1 MSNDL
6 SSLTPVQPEQ
16 GKALW
21 VQGKL
26 TGVGIARS
34 VAAAVIALALGAC
47 SLGGLGGPYPGVP
60 ELQSTPRYD
69 TRGRPEWVPPSS
81 GGGTKTA
88 APPRVLY
95 RIDAKRYFEDAS
107 ETGHFCENG
116 SPIYYVDKTLGI
128 RSYVVKMDGAS
139 MGVNFIID
147 AANDQYLIGPAT
159 RGNTDCSSG
168 GGSCG
173 GASMPYSTD
182 AGRTWRRSGVRSP
195 TDAMAVGGALAY
207 AVGNHNLA
215 SSLDLSAADKKN
227 VMWRYMPEDF
237 TFVARKAPIDTKF
250 HCTEDGK
257 E

>member
-1 MSNDL
+1 
-6 SSLTPVQPEQ
+6 V
-16 GKALW
+16 
-21 VQGKL
+21 
-26 TGVGIARS
+26 
-34 VAAAVIALALGAC
+34 
-47 SLGGLGGPYPGVP
+47 
-60 ELQSTPRYD
+60 
-69 TRGRPEWVPPSS
+69 
-81 GGGTKTA
+81 

-95 RIDAKRYFEDAS
+95 RIDANRYFEDAS
-107 ETGHFCENG
+107 EAGHFCENG

-147 AANDQYLIGPAT
+147 AANDQYLIGPVT

-195 TDAMAVGGALAY
+195 TDAMAVSGALAY
-207 AVGNHNLA
+207 ATGNHNLA
-215 SSLDLSAADKKN
+215 SSLDLSAADKKD
-227 VMWRYMPEDF
+227 VMWRYMQEDF
-237 TFVARKAPIDTKF
+237 TFTPRKPPIDNKF
-250 HCTEDGK
+250 HCTENGK